1 MMWVVAGL
9 NFNYVPYVGLI
20 SLMLNKAGSH
30 FYKVVMYN
38 SFFFTKL
45 SDVPPRVAVCE
56 QMPHGGDLTPVKCPS
71 NAQGNG

>member
-38 SFFFTKL
+38 SFFF
-45 SDVPPRVAVCE
+45 
-56 QMPHGGDLTPVKCPS
+56 H
-71 NAQGNG
+71 